1 MSTERSG
8 ARSQVTHSGK
18 VTAPSVTE
26 VAPMLRKIAFVLIA
40 LALPLVAASAASA
53 QQYPPTG
60 EEPTPTTTVER
71 TERTGREAPL
81 PRTGT
86 DVTLLA
92 GVAVVLLAGGAVA
105 VVASRRRT
113 SLA

>member
-1 MSTERSG
+1 VNTERSG
-8 ARSQVTHSGK
+8 APLCLTHSGI
-18 VTAPSVTE
+18 VAAPSVTE
-26 VAPMLRKIAFVLIA
+26 VPAMLRKIAFVLIA

-71 TERTGREAPL
+71 TERTGSEAPL

-92 GVAVVLLAGGAVA
+92 GVAVVLVAGGAVA
-105 VVASRRRT
+105 MVASRRRT
-113 SLA
+113 SPA